1 VVPGFDTWGVVT
13 GVLGLLLLA
22 AVRLFSER
30 STWTT
35 DLTGRSGREWLMSKA
50 VRNIKSSS
58 TKGKSRS
65 FLQYMWETAWAYGAG
80 VMAAH
85 WPP

>member
-1 VVPGFDTWGVVT
+1 MVPGFETWGVVT
-13 GVLGLLLLA
+13 GVFVGLLLLA

-30 STWTT
+30 SIRVRRNSRW
-35 DLTGRSGREWLMSKA
+35 GRKWFKLGTENK
-50 VRNIKSSS
+50 VDNIEGSR
-58 TKGKSRS
+58 SRS
-65 FLQYMWETAWAYGAG
+65 FAQYILETVWTCGAG